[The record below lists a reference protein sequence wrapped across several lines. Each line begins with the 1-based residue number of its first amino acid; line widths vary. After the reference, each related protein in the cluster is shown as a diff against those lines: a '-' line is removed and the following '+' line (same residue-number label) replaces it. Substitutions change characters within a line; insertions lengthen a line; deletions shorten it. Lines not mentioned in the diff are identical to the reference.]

1 MSAATFLVRSAVAVF
16 ALLIAGTVNV
26 RAETN
31 MMFILDASNSM
42 WGQIDGVSKIET
54 ARSVLSGLLADIGA
68 DTKVGL
74 MAYGHRNKTSC
85 DDIQVIAPVGA
96 DTPKQLIAALNKI
109 QPTGMTPI
117 AGALKAAGRTFAN
130 KSDNN
135 NVVLISDGI
144 ETCNGD
150 PCAVAGAL
158 SSAGIKTRVH
168 VIGFDVDEAA
178 RKQLK
183 CIADAGHGTYLN
195 AKNAGELKVAVA
207 EVKKVAQ
214 AAPEPKEPPKPAVN
228 AVFKDEFDGKNL
240 KPVWKVTNPDP
251 DAYLVE
257 KGHLLM
263 IAHPNAGFN
272 HPKAPNLLQL
282 SQEMPDGDWEMKTTV
297 QVDYQT
303 NVEQVWLGL
312 YGDEKN
318 YIAAL
323 LQANPIFTGM
333 GSFRG
338 VELHLKILKAIKGK
352 QTKFDK
358 LVRAI
363 GCDPDVCKKVFPGLV
378 KKWNVPMTLSLVRK
392 GRKFFARAVVQG
404 DVDKDGHQIV
414 HETDVVSSLRA
425 PGGPALAVGQSSQT
439 DGETL
444 FYFDRFE
451 IDAVR

>member
-31 MMFILDASNSM
+31 MMFILDGSNSM
-42 WGQIDGVSKIET
+42 WGRIDGVPKIET
-54 ARSVLSGLLADIGA
+54 ARSVLSGLLTDIGA

-130 KSDNN
+130 KGDNN
-135 NVVLISDGI
+135 NVILISDGI

-150 PCAVAGAL
+150 PCAVAGEL
-158 SSAGIKTRVH
+158 SSAGVKTRVH
-168 VIGFDVDEAA
+168 VIGFDVNEAA

-195 AKNAGELKVAVA
+195 AKNAGELKMAVA

-214 AAPEPKEPPKPAVN
+214 AAPEPKEPPKPKVN
-228 AVFKDEFDGKNL
+228 VVFKDDFNGKDL
-240 KPVWKVTNPDP
+240 QPVWQVKNPNP

-257 KGHLLM
+257 KGHLL
-263 IAHPNAGFN
+263 IVAHAHDGLRD
-272 HPKAPNLLQL
+272 PKGQNIMRLNQA
-282 SQEMPDGDWEMKTTV
+282 MPDGDWDMKTV
-297 QVDYQT
+297 VRADYAT
-303 NVEQVWLGL
+303 EVEDFCLGL
-312 YGDEKN
+312 YDDEKN
-318 YIAAL
+318 FLAACVL
-323 LQANPIFTGM
+323 PGVGGVAGFYLQVVKLTSGQ
-333 GSFRG
+333 
-338 VELHLKILKAIKGK
+338 E
-352 QTKFDK
+352 TKFST
-358 LVRAI
+358 RI
-363 GCDPDVCKKVFPGLV
+363 RESGCMDCHAYFRDTLAKAMK
-378 KKWNVPMTLSLVRK
+378 VPMTLSLLKR
-392 GRKFFARAVVQG
+392 GRKFSARLTLEG
-404 DVDKDGHQIV
+404 DLDKDGNQIV
-414 HETDVVSSLRA
+414 YETKPVSSLRP

-439 DGETL
+439 EGETL
-444 FYFDRFE
+444 FYFDRLE
-451 IDAVR
+451 IDAIQ

>member
-1 MSAATFLVRSAVAVF
+1 MTFVVRSAVAVF

-31 MMFILDASNSM
+31 MMFILDGSNSM
-42 WGQIDGVSKIET
+42 WGRIDGVPKIET
-54 ARSVLSGLLADIGA
+54 ARSVLSGLLTDIGA

-130 KSDNN
+130 KGDNN
-135 NVVLISDGI
+135 NVILISDGI

-150 PCAVAGAL
+150 PCAVAGEL
-158 SSAGIKTRVH
+158 SSAGVKTRVH
-168 VIGFDVDEAA
+168 VIGFDVNEAA

-207 EVKKVAQ
+207 EVKKVAE

-228 AVFKDEFDGKNL
+228 VVFKDEFDGKDL
-240 KPVWKVTNPDP
+240 KPVWQVKNPNP

-263 IAHPNAGFN
+263 IAHAKGGFDNAQT
-272 HPKAPNLLQL
+272 PNLMTLNQK
-282 SQEMPDGDWEMKTTV
+282 MPDGDWEMKTIV
-297 QVDYQT
+297 QADYQT
-303 NVEQVWLGL
+303 ATEGVWMGL

-318 YIAAL
+318 FVAARL
-323 LQANPIFTGM
+323 YTSGNNLFGW
-333 GSFRG
+333 GFS
-338 VELHLKILKAIKGK
+338 VEIIKSTNG
-352 QTKFDK
+352 QITKFTK
-358 LVRAI
+358 SVRNW
-363 GCDPDVCKKVFPGLV
+363 GCNVCGADRMFPQFAKGFV
-378 KKWNVPMTLSLVRK
+378 KPVTLSLVKR
-392 GRKFFARAVVQG
+392 GRKFFARAVLEG
-404 DVDKDGHQIV
+404 DKDKNGKQIV
-414 HETDVVSSLRA
+414 HETEAISSLRA
-425 PGGPALAVGQSSQT
+425 PGGPTLAVAQNKDT
-439 DGETL
+439 KGETL
-444 FYFDRFE
+444 FYFDKLE
-451 IDAVR
+451 IDAIE